1 MRVILAMSD
10 YFKQILDALGS
21 DVNQVE
27 ALCGI
32 VGAP

>member
-1 MRVILAMSD
+1 MRVIFAMSN
-10 YFKQILDALGS
+10 YFKEILYALGS